1 MSKPLTRRAW
11 AIAVA
16 AVALGVL
23 AGCEPA
29 EPVANVE
36 SGAKKI
42 AVFEGGEVTQSEL
55 QEQIDLLAQQSGGG
69 EITPDSPQY
78 DAAVQQVMPQLLG
91 LEISEAYAREHGITV
106 TEEDV
111 DEEFAK
117 IKEQVGQETA
127 AQAEAAGQENV
138 SVEEG
143 FQLALEQAGYTEE
156 QLREDIRTNLPIQKV
171 QEKVAGDVEPSE
183 EEVQKYYEENKG
195 LQFTNPA
202 ERCVR
207 HILFNKDQDEK
218 AEEVKAQ
225 LEDGADFAELA
236 KEFSQDPA
244 SAETG
249 GDLGCIGRGETVPDF
264 EEAAFDAEEGKIVGP
279 VETEFGFHLIR
290 VDEVHEESVTP
301 LEDVT
306 PQIRDQLREEQQ
318 AQKFEAWI
326 QDQIKKRDVKYLQ
339 GYAPPEQQT
348 GE

>member
-1 MSKPLTRRAW
+1 M
-11 AIAVA
+11 VA
-16 AVALGVL
+16 ALALAVL

-29 EPVANVE
+29 EPVANAE

-55 QEQIDLLAQQSGGG
+55 EEQLDLLAQQSGGM

-138 SVEEG
+138 SAEEG
-143 FQLALEQAGYTEE
+143 FQLAMEQAGYTEE
-156 QLREDIRTNLPIQKV
+156 QLREDIRTNLPVQKV
-171 QEKVAGDVEPSE
+171 QERVAGDVEPSE
-183 EEVQKYYEENKG
+183 EDVRKYYEENKG

-207 HILFNKDQDEK
+207 HILFNKDQKEK
-218 AEEVKAQ
+218 AGEVEAQ

-249 GDLGCIGRGETVPDF
+249 GDLGCIGRGETVPAF
-264 EEAAFDAEEGKIVGP
+264 EEAAFDAEEGEIVGP

-301 LEDVT
+301 LEDVA
-306 PQIRDQLREEQQ
+306 PQIKDQLRGEQQ

-326 QDQIKKRDVKYLQ
+326 QNQIEKRDVKYLQ

>member
-1 MSKPLTRRAW
+1 LSKPLIRRAW
-11 AIAVA
+11 AIVVA
-16 AVALGVL
+16 AVALAVL

-55 QEQIDLLAQQSGGG
+55 QEQLDLLAQQSGGV

-117 IKEQVGQETA
+117 IKEQVGRETA

-156 QLREDIRTNLPIQKV
+156 QLREDIRTNLPIQEV
-171 QEKVAGDVEPSE
+171 QERVVGDVEPSE

-195 LQFTNPA
+195 LQFTTPA

-207 HILFNKDQDEK
+207 HILFNKDQKEK
-218 AEEVKAQ
+218 AEEVKAR

-236 KEFSQDPA
+236 EEFSQDPA
-244 SAETG
+244 SAESG
-249 GDLGCIGRGETVPDF
+249 GDLGCIGRGETVPAF

-301 LEDVT
+301 LEDVA
-306 PQIRDQLREEQQ
+306 PQIKDQLRGEQQ
-318 AQKFEAWI
+318 AQEFDAWI
-326 QDQIKKRDVKYLQ
+326 QDQIEKRDVKYLP

>member
-1 MSKPLTRRAW
+1 M
-11 AIAVA
+11 VA
-16 AVALGVL
+16 ALALALL

-55 QEQIDLLAQQSGGG
+55 QEQLDLLAQQSGGV

-91 LEISEAYAREHGITV
+91 LEISEAYARENGITI

-156 QLREDIRTNLPIQKV
+156 QLREDIRTNLPVQKV
-171 QEKVAGDVEPSE
+171 QERVASDVEPSE

-207 HILFNKDQDEK
+207 HILFNKDQKEK
-218 AEEVKAQ
+218 AQKVKAQ
-225 LEDGADFAELA
+225 LEDGADFAKLA

-244 SAETG
+244 SAENG
-249 GDLGCIGRGETVPDF
+249 GDLGCIGRGETVPTF

-301 LEDVT
+301 LEDVA
-306 PQIRDQLREEQQ
+306 PQIRDQLRGEQQ
-318 AQKFEAWI
+318 AQKFDAWV
-326 QDQIKKRDVKYLQ
+326 QDQIEKRDVKYLP

-348 GE
+348 AE

>member
-1 MSKPLTRRAW
+1 M
-11 AIAVA
+11 VA
-16 AVALGVL
+16 SLALAVL

-55 QEQIDLLAQQSGGG
+55 QEQLDLLAQQSGGV

-91 LEISEAYAREHGITV
+91 LEISEAYARENGITI

-156 QLREDIRTNLPIQKV
+156 QLREDIRTNLPVQKV
-171 QEKVAGDVEPSE
+171 QERVASDVEPSE

-207 HILFNKDQDEK
+207 HILFNKDQKEK
-218 AEEVKAQ
+218 AQKVKAQ
-225 LEDGADFAELA
+225 LEDGADFAKLA

-244 SAETG
+244 SAENG
-249 GDLGCIGRGETVPDF
+249 GDLGCIGRGETVPTF

-301 LEDVT
+301 LEDVA
-306 PQIRDQLREEQQ
+306 PQIRDQLRGEQQ
-318 AQKFEAWI
+318 AQKFDAWV
-326 QDQIKKRDVKYLQ
+326 QDQIEKRNVKYLPD
-339 GYAPPEQQT
+339 YAPPEQQT
-348 GE
+348 AE